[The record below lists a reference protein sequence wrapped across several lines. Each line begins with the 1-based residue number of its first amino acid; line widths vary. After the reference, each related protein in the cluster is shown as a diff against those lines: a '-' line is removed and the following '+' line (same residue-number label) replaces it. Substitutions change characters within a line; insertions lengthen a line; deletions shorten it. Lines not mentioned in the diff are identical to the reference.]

1 MNARGV
7 PVTVGN
13 LAQRCIWGENWGQ
26 KSARPVFDLA
36 PPADRVPR
44 PLAIRLR
51 DVPSPE
57 RICERTPKSLRNQ
70 KGATRLVNCVAREPH
85 DPGVHIM
92 KKSLLITVGCGLFA
106 SVALAQSPPA
116 GTRAPSAQ
124 DFVNKV
130 AISDMFEIQSSQLA
144 LSKQADAD
152 TKPFAEKMVQDH
164 QKTSSELE
172 GLVEGSM
179 VKLTLPTSLD
189 SEHQN
194 MLNELNSKSG
204 KDFDQTYDQIQV
216 QTHREAVAL
225 FEAYSKSG
233 EDSELKTW
241 AGKTLP
247 HLKDHLSMAEKLK

>member
-1 MNARGV
+1 M
-7 PVTVGN
+7 
-13 LAQRCIWGENWGQ
+13 E
-26 KSARPVFDLA
+26 
-36 PPADRVPR
+36 RVPR
-44 PLAIRLR
+44 PHAIRLHDFPLFAGALR
-51 DVPSPE
+51 N
-57 RICERTPKSLRNQ
+57 ERTPKSLRNQ
-70 KGATRLVNCVAREPH
+70 KGAARLVNCGAREPH

-92 KKSLLITVGCGLFA
+92 KRTLLLTVGFGLFA
-106 SVALAQSPPA
+106 SVAVAQIPPA
-116 GTRAPSAQ
+116 ATSAPSAQ

-144 LSKQADAD
+144 LSKEADAD

-164 QKTSSELE
+164 QKTSSELK

-189 SEHQN
+189 AEHQK
-194 MLNELNSKSG
+194 MLNELNAKSG

-216 QTHREAVAL
+216 KAHREAVAL

-247 HLKDHLSMAEKLK
+247 HLKEHLTMAEKLK